1 MEPRLIKGIQAEYVP
16 AKWSGQNTS
25 GVRVVGKTVLVL
37 MDKCS
42 PKTTGGVELP
52 EDLIERQSM
61 AAESG
66 VLVACAAGAFL
77 LNEDMTAWS
86 GAKPAPGDRVYVEKY
101 AGKVVRGRDGEMY
114 RIMDYGSIGATYEP
128 ESTALS
134 AEQITSKLNEIA
146 NSSAEET
153 AMQHIVHD
161 VGGTVESHGRLEG
174 ILVKTHE
181 RDDPTN
187 YKTLPP
193 GKFVRGEPA

>member
-42 PKTTGGVELP
+42 PKTTGGVDLP
-52 EDLIERQSM
+52 DDLIERMSM

-66 VLVACAAGAFL
+66 VLVACADGAFL

-128 ESTALS
+128 EEKTPDGEYHPRDIISLT
-134 AEQITSKLNEIA
+134 
-146 NSSAEET
+146 
-153 AMQHIVHD
+153 
-161 VGGTVESHGRLEG
+161 GGTGLGATATVTVEDGVVTGVISGAKVG
-174 ILVKTHE
+174 
-181 RDDPTN
+181 
-187 YKTLPP
+187 
-193 GKFVRGEPA
+193 